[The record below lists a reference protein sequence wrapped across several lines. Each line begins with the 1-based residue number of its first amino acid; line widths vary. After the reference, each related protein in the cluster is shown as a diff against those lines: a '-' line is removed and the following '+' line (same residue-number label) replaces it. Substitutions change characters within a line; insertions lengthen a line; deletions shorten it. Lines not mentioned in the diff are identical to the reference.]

1 MIDDS
6 QNSLSSN
13 PDRQLIAQLE
23 LVSKDLFWSSEA
35 EYPLDVFYWNKSD
48 NFDEHTLLKLRNY
61 PAETK
66 IAIREFHSFLD
77 SATRSEPWHNEAE
90 QLEVRRYQAI
100 ANLIAENL
108 TDVRVYLLG
117 EVEIDVYI
125 LGKTRH
131 QAIAGLTTK
140 MVRT

>member
-1 MIDDS
+1 MTNDIFDS
-6 QNSLSSN
+6 SSIA
-13 PDRQLIAQLE
+13 DRELITQLE
-23 LVSKDLFWSSEA
+23 SASKDLVWSSET
-35 EYPLDVFYWNKSD
+35 EYPLEVFYWYKNNS
-48 NFDEHTLLKLRNY
+48 FDEHTLLELLNY

-66 IAIREFHSFLD
+66 VAIREFSSFFNSVTKLQ
-77 SATRSEPWHNEAE
+77 PWHNEAE
-90 QLEVRRYQAI
+90 QLEVKQYRAI

-125 LGKTRH
+125 LGQTKH

-140 MVRT
+140 IVAT